1 MSFGCFGRLPCKTD
15 AQCWVSNF
23 CDAELRWVLSCSITK
38 FLKLLKFPMA
48 DVTLTVDGKKVTAP
62 AGTLLIEACKT
73 VGIEVPSFCYY
84 PNLSLQGACRMC
96 LVKIEKMPKL
106 QTACTTVVSEGMI
119 VTSESDEIKQAR
131 KGMLELLLGNH
142 PLDCPVCDA
151 GGECELQD
159 MTFSYGAAESK
170 FMEAKNHKEEQQWSP
185 IVFFDRP
192 RCILCYRCVRVC
204 GEGMD
209 VWALGVQ
216 NRAVSSVIAPNKE
229 DHLECEECGMCI
241 DICPVGALTSGAY
254 RYKTRPW
261 EMKHVGTI
269 CTHCGDGCKTTL
281 GVRRADTGMEIVR
294 GDNRDKSGTNGD
306 FLCIKGRYG
315 FDFANHEERL
325 NRPLIRRQGKLMP
338 ATWEEAF
345 ALIGEK
351 FAGVRDHDGGGA
363 IGVVGS
369 TRTTNEESYLL
380 SKFAR
385 VVLRTNNID
394 HHRTADFPALA
405 AAVRGK
411 ADRTASMAE
420 VFTAPAILLIGNDPT
435 EQHPLLAWQIRNNVR
450 LHRARLHVIHS
461 RPIKLRRQAT
471 TFAQIPAGAEGRV
484 AAFLAGGDSAAE
496 ALVDASSPLS
506 LSQDGWIELRDKLRG
521 EQNLVIVFGS
531 ELRGEDLA
539 SLMKFGA
546 AIPGTKF
553 VCLADYA
560 NSRGAA
566 DMGLYPDLLPGYHPT
581 AGSSEFHA
589 EWGEIPRAPG
599 LDLAA
604 MVEAGKDGRLK
615 ALYVVGSNP
624 VGRSNI
630 DPFAFSKSFVVV
642 QDMFLTETAVMAD
655 VVLPAA
661 NAYEKSG
668 TFTNTCGDLQLVK
681 KAGEVTGTKTDFEM
695 VVRIADAM
703 GFEVRKLVPFGGGTY
718 ADMGQ
723 SRGAQSGEAD
733 RHAVWLEARG
743 LEPKLSPFEPTA
755 ILDEIQRLV
764 PGYDVSR
771 MTLLAGNSQHTSLE
785 QAGPG
790 VAHRAESIAP
800 ANDNLFTSGTLGRYS
815 RALQS
820 VIESHEVKTEV
831 AAD

>member
-1 MSFGCFGRLPCKTD
+1 
-15 AQCWVSNF
+15 
-23 CDAELRWVLSCSITK
+23 
-38 FLKLLKFPMA
+38 MA

-73 VGIEVPSFCYY
+73 VGIELPSFCYY

-106 QTACTTVVSEGMI
+106 QTACTTVISEGMI
-119 VTSESDEIKQAR
+119 VTSDSEEIKQAR
-131 KGMLELLLGNH
+131 KSMVEMLLGNH

-185 IVFFDRP
+185 VVFFDRP

-216 NRAVSSVIAPNKE
+216 NRGVSSIIAPNKE

-281 GVRRADTGMEIVR
+281 GVRRAETGMEIVR
-294 GDNRDKSGTNGD
+294 GDNRDKSGANGD

-325 NRPLIRRQGKLMP
+325 TRPLIRKDGKLTP
-338 ATWEEAF
+338 STWEEAF
-345 ALIGEK
+345 ALIGK
-351 FAGVRDHDGGGA
+351 TLAGIRDVEGGQT
-363 IGVVGS
+363 IGVIGS
-369 TRTTNEESYLL
+369 TRTTNEEDYLL

-385 VVLRTNNID
+385 VALQTNNVD
-394 HHRTADFPALA
+394 HRRTADFPALVA
-405 AAVRGK
+405 ALRGK
-411 ADRTASMAE
+411 ANSTASMAD
-420 VFTAPAILLIGNDPT
+420 VFTAPAILLIGNDPS

-450 LHRARLHVIHS
+450 LHRARLYAINS
-461 RPIKLRRQAT
+461 EPIKLRRQAISFT
-471 TFAQIPAGAEGRV
+471 QIAPGMETQV
-484 AAFLAGGDSAAE
+484 ADFLAGNDAAADLLGSSSTNKE
-496 ALVDASSPLS
+496 ALMA
-506 LSQDGWIELRDKLRG
+506 LREKLRG
-521 EQNLVIVFGS
+521 EQNLIIVFGS
-531 ELRGEDLA
+531 EIAGSDLNH
-539 SLMKFGA
+539 LVKFAFTLPGA
-546 AIPGTKF
+546 KF

-566 DMGLYPDLLPGYHPT
+566 DMGLYPDLLPGYHPIS
-581 AGSSEFHA
+581 GSSTFHQ
-589 EWGEIPRAPG
+589 EWGAIPQAAG
-599 LDLAA
+599 LDLTG
-604 MVEAGKDGRLK
+604 MIEAGKAGKLR

-624 VGRSNI
+624 VGRLDI
-630 DPFAFSKSFVVV
+630 DPFAFAKSFVVV

-681 KAGEVTGTKTDFEM
+681 KAGEVTGTKSDFEM
-695 VVRIADAM
+695 IVRIADAM
-703 GFEVRKLVPFGGGTY
+703 GFDVRKLVPFGGGTQ

-733 RHAVWLEARG
+733 RHAVWLEAQG
-743 LEPKLSPFEPTA
+743 LEPKMSPFDPMA

-771 MTLLAGNSQHTSLE
+771 MNLLAGNSQHTSLAD
-785 QAGPG
+785 AGPG
-790 VAHRAESIAP
+790 IAHRAESIEP
-800 ANDNLFTSGTLGRYS
+800 ANDNLFRSGTLGRYS
-815 RALQS
+815 RALKS
-820 VIESHEVKTEV
+820 VVESHEVKPAEV

>member
-1 MSFGCFGRLPCKTD
+1 MPD
-15 AQCWVSNF
+15 IN
-23 CDAELRWVLSCSITK
+23 
-38 FLKLLKFPMA
+38 
-48 DVTLTVDGKKVTAP
+48 LTVDGKKLTAP
-62 AGTLLIEACKT
+62 AGTLLIEACKS

-106 QTACTTVVSEGMI
+106 QTACTTVVGEGMV
-119 VTSESDEIKQAR
+119 VTTESEEIKQAR
-131 KGMLELLLGNH
+131 KAMLELLLGNH

-185 IVFFDRP
+185 VVFFDRP

-216 NRAVSSVIAPNKE
+216 NRGVSSLIAPNKE

-261 EMKHVGTI
+261 EMKHVGTV

-281 GVRRADTGMEIVR
+281 GVRRSDAGMEIVR
-294 GDNRDKSGTNGD
+294 GDNRDKSGANGD
-306 FLCIKGRYG
+306 FLCIKGRYA

-325 NRPLIRRQGKLMP
+325 RQPLIRKNGKLTP
-338 ATWEEAF
+338 STWEEAF
-345 ALIGEK
+345 ELIGKK
-351 FAGVRDHDGGGA
+351 FAEVRDKDGGSA
-363 IGVVGS
+363 IGVIGS
-369 TRTTNEESYLL
+369 NRTTNEEAYLL

-385 VVLRTNNID
+385 SVLKTNNVD
-394 HHRTADFPALA
+394 HHRTADFPAFA
-405 AAVRGK
+405 SAMRGK
-411 ADRTASMAE
+411 ENATASMAE
-420 VFTAPAILLIGNDPT
+420 VFTAPAILLLGNDPS

-450 LHRARLHVIHS
+450 LHRAKLYVVNRES
-461 RPIKLRRQAT
+461 IKLRRQAT
-471 TFAQIPAGAEGRV
+471 VFAQV
-484 AAFLAGGDSAAE
+484 AADHGESAFVYFLTHTDPAPEPLGVNGTTPEILGRLRETLRTEPS
-496 ALVDASSPLS
+496 LV
-506 LSQDGWIELRDKLRG
+506 
-521 EQNLVIVFGS
+521 VVFGS
-531 ELRGEDLA
+531 EIQESSIQQLA
-539 SLMKFGA
+539 GA
-546 AIPGTKF
+546 LPQAKF

-566 DMGLYPDLLPGYHPT
+566 DMGLYPDLLPGYHSVSNRSP
-581 AGSSEFHA
+581 FHE
-589 EWGEIPRAPG
+589 EWGVPEVPG
-599 LDLAA
+599 LHTTEMVVAA
-604 MVEAGKDGRLK
+604 QAGKLK

-624 VGRSNI
+624 ISRLQI

-668 TFTNTCGDLQLVK
+668 TMTNTCGDLQLVK
-681 KAGEVTGTKTDFEM
+681 KAGEVSGTKPDFEM
-695 VVRIADAM
+695 IVRIADAI
-703 GFEVRKLVPFGGGTY
+703 GHDVRKLVPFGGGVR

-733 RHAVWLEARG
+733 RHAVWLENQG
-743 LEPKLSPFEPTA
+743 LEPKLSPLDPMA

-771 MTLLAGNSQHTSLE
+771 SNLLAGNTEHTSP
-785 QAGPG
+785 AKSGGG
-790 VAHRAESIAP
+790 VTVQKAEAPALISP
-800 ANDNLFTSGTLGRYS
+800 ANDTLFTSGTLGRYS
-815 RALQS
+815 RALKS
-820 VIESHEVKTEV
+820 VLENHEVKPAEV

>member
-1 MSFGCFGRLPCKTD
+1 
-15 AQCWVSNF
+15 
-23 CDAELRWVLSCSITK
+23 
-38 FLKLLKFPMA
+38 MA
-48 DVTLTVDGKKVTAP
+48 DVNLTVDGKKITAP
-62 AGTLLIEACKT
+62 AGTLLIEACKS

-106 QTACTTVVSEGMI
+106 QTACTTVISEGMI
-119 VTSESDEIKQAR
+119 VTADSEEVRQAR
-131 KGMLELLLGNH
+131 KSMVELLLGNH

-170 FMEAKNHKEEQQWSP
+170 FMEAKNHKDEQQWSP
-185 IVFFDRP
+185 VVFFDRP

-209 VWALGVQ
+209 VWALGIQ
-216 NRAVSSVIAPNKE
+216 NRGVSSVIAPNKE

-281 GVRRADTGMEIVR
+281 GVRRADTGLEIVR

-306 FLCIKGRYG
+306 FLCIKGRYA
-315 FDFANHEERL
+315 FDFANHEDRL
-325 NRPLIRRQGKLMP
+325 TQPLIRKNGKLTP
-338 ATWEEAF
+338 ASWEEAF
-345 ALIGEK
+345 ELVGRI
-351 FAGVRDHDGGGA
+351 FAGVRDREGGQA
-363 IGVVGS
+363 IGVIGS

-385 VVLRTNNID
+385 TVLKTNNVD

-405 AAVRGK
+405 AALHGK
-411 ADRTASMAE
+411 PEMTASMAD
-420 VFTAPAILLIGNDPT
+420 VFAAPAILLIGNDPT
-435 EQHPLLAWQIRNNVR
+435 ERHPLLAWQIRNNVR
-450 LHRARLHVIHS
+450 LHRAQLYVFNS
-461 RPIKLRRQAT
+461 QPIKLKRQAT
-471 TFAQIPAGAEGRV
+471 SFVQIPAGSEGQV
-484 AAFLAGGDSAAE
+484 VSFLAGNDTAADRLVSTSTNKNAWVTLREKIRGD
-496 ALVDASSPLS
+496 
-506 LSQDGWIELRDKLRG
+506 K
-521 EQNLVIVFGS
+521 NLIIIFGS
-531 ELRGEDLA
+531 ELRGNDLTA
-539 SLMKFGA
+539 LVQFGSTLPGAKF
-546 AIPGTKF
+546 I
-553 VCLADYA
+553 CLADNA

-566 DMGLYPDLLPGYHPT
+566 DMGLYPDLLPAHHPMT
-581 AGSSEFHA
+581 GPSVFHQ
-589 EWGEIPRAPG
+589 EWRDISRAPG
-599 LDLAA
+599 LDT
-604 MVEAGKDGRLK
+604 AGMIASAKTGSLK

-624 VGRSNI
+624 IRRLQI
-630 DPFAFSKSFVVV
+630 DPFALSNCFVVV
-642 QDMFLTETAVMAD
+642 QDMFLTETAITAD

-661 NAYEKSG
+661 NAYEKTG
-668 TFTNTCGDLQLVK
+668 TFTNTCGDLQLIK
-681 KAGEVTGTKTDFEM
+681 KAGDATGTKSDFEM
-695 VVRIADAM
+695 IVRIADAM
-703 GFEVRKLVPFGGGTY
+703 GIDVRELVPFRAAGMQ

-743 LEPKLSPFEPTA
+743 LEPKVSPLDPMA
-755 ILDEIQRLV
+755 IFDEIQRLV

-771 MTLLAGNSQHTSLE
+771 MNLLAGNSEHTSL
-785 QAGPG
+785 AKSGPG
-790 VAHRAESIAP
+790 TMHKADTIAP
-800 ANDNLFTSGTLGRYS
+800 ANHTLFTSGTLGRYS
-815 RALQS
+815 RALHA
-820 VIESHEVKTEV
+820 VIESREIKSVEV

>member
-1 MSFGCFGRLPCKTD
+1 
-15 AQCWVSNF
+15 
-23 CDAELRWVLSCSITK
+23 
-38 FLKLLKFPMA
+38 MA
-48 DVTLTVDGKKVTAP
+48 DVNLTVDGKKVTAP
-62 AGTLLIEACKT
+62 AGTLLIEACKSA
-73 VGIEVPSFCYY
+73 GIEVPSFCYY

-96 LVKIEKMPKL
+96 LVTVEKMPKL
-106 QTACTTVVSEGMI
+106 QTACTTVVAEGMA
-119 VTSESDEIKQAR
+119 VTTESDEIKQAR
-131 KGMLELLLGNH
+131 KSMLEMLLGNH

-159 MTFSYGAAESK
+159 MTFTYGAAESK

-185 IVFFDRP
+185 VVFFDRP

-216 NRAVSSVIAPNKE
+216 NRGVSSIIAPNKE

-261 EMKHVGTI
+261 EMKHVGTV

-281 GVRRADTGMEIVR
+281 GVRRSDTGMEIVR

-306 FLCIKGRYG
+306 FLCIKGRYA
-315 FDFANHEERL
+315 FDFANHEDRL
-325 NRPLIRRQGKLMP
+325 TQPLIRKNGKLTP

-345 ALIGEK
+345 QLVGK
-351 FAGVRDHDGGGA
+351 TFANIRDTEGGSA
-363 IGVVGS
+363 IGVIGS

-385 VVLRTNNID
+385 TVLQTNNVD

-405 AAVRGK
+405 AALRGK
-411 ADRTASMAE
+411 PDAAATMAD
-420 VFTAPAILLIGNDPT
+420 VYNAPAILLIGNDPT

-450 LHRARLHVIHS
+450 LHRARLYVINS
-461 RPIKLRRQAT
+461 APIKLRRQAT
-471 TFAQIPAGAEGRV
+471 SFTEIPAGAEGKF
-484 AAFLAGGDSAAE
+484 AAFLAGDDLAADTLTSAATKN
-496 ALVDASSPLS
+496 A
-506 LSQDGWIELRDKLRG
+506 WIALRDKSRS
-521 EQNLVIVFGS
+521 EQNLVIIFGS
-531 ELRGEDLA
+531 EIRGKDIA
-539 SLMKFGA
+539 SIVTFGSG
-546 AIPGTKF
+546 IPGAKF
-553 VCLADYA
+553 ICLADYA

-566 DMGLYPDLLPGYHPT
+566 DMGIYPDLLPGYHSLVAST
-581 AGSSEFHA
+581 AFHR
-589 EWGEIPRAPG
+589 EWGSIPQTVG
-599 LDLAA
+599 LDISGMTEAA
-604 MVEAGKDGRLK
+604 KNGKLK

-624 VGRSNI
+624 VGRLQI
-630 DPFAFSKSFVVV
+630 DPFVFSQSFVVV

-668 TFTNTCGDLQLVK
+668 TMTNTCGDVQLVK
-681 KAGEVTGTKTDFEM
+681 KAGEVSGTKSDFEM
-695 VVRIADAM
+695 TVRIADAM
-703 GFEVRKLVPFGGGTY
+703 GYDVRKLVPFGGGVH

-723 SRGAQSGEAD
+723 SRGAHSGEAD
-733 RHAVWLEARG
+733 RHAVWLETHG
-743 LEPKLSPFEPTA
+743 LEPKLSPLDPMA
-755 ILDEIQRLV
+755 ILDEIQRMV

-771 MTLLAGNSQHTSLE
+771 MNLLAGNSEHASLSNSGE
-785 QAGPG
+785 SA
-790 VAHRAESIAP
+790 AHKPELIAP

-820 VIESHEVKTEV
+820 VIESHEVKPAEV